1 MDEIADHATAGVEMR
16 AHSYASPSA
25 IRPEILEVLRQAAW
39 RDDSDRKRQ
48 NYQDA
53 FDRLIGLLGRS
64 PKMAIVSWCIAS
76 NVALLIGD
84 HDPSGW
90 RWGLKNTR
98 RSVPRKSCSR
108 VRGIRGPLLQS
119 CSQTFAD
126 CNADGGLPP
135 FRRQRACRQ
144 SRPSIRSPAR
154 PRARAA
160 DPRSEWHAT
169 ARLFASCIEAHFRT
183 F

>member
-90 RWGLKNTR
+90 RWGLETHDDPFLEKAVREFEEFEGLFFNLA
-98 RSVPRKSCSR
+98 RK
-108 VRGIRGPLLQS
+108 LLPIAMQMED
-119 CSQTFAD
+119 CLPFDDKGLAD
-126 CNADGGLPP
+126 LVKALHP
-135 FRRQRACRQ
+135 F
-144 SRPSIRSPAR
+144 AR
-154 PRARAA
+154 PPASTSRRPTIRMAR
-160 DPRSEWHAT
+160 DSST
-169 ARLFASCIEAHFRT
+169 LCLVY
-183 F
+183 